1 MTSLWHRMQKTLS
14 WLLLLGGL
22 AILLCLGT
30 GSLTAEPAVAAI
42 AQLEESPGQM
52 LYQSRQTL
60 QDRDGKTWQAIAF
73 KRVRN
78 GNTGF
83 YLRLVGFPGIVAI
96 DRFQPLTLTTSLE
109 QVFTATDVSEQFLS
123 DSPTAANVGQ
133 YDLQPILPQLK
144 PEIPL
149 KLSLRT
155 ASGST
160 VTLNVPPLAVQ
171 EWHTVAV
178 RSSR

>member
-1 MTSLWHRMQKTLS
+1 MQQTLS

-22 AILLCLGT
+22 VVLLFLGT
-30 GSLTAEPAVAAI
+30 GSSIAQPAVAAI

-60 QDRDGKTWQAIAF
+60 RDRDGKTWQAIAF

-78 GNTGF
+78 GNTEF
-83 YLRLVGFPGIVAI
+83 YLRLVGFPGIVVI
-96 DRFQPLTLTTSLE
+96 DRSQPLTLTTSLG
-109 QVFTATDVSEQFLS
+109 QIFTATDVSEQFLS
-123 DSPTAANVGQ
+123 DSSTAANVGQ

-149 KLSLRT
+149 KLSLQT
-155 ASGST
+155 VSGST

-178 RSSR
+178 RSS

>member
-1 MTSLWHRMQKTLS
+1 MQSLWHRMQQTLS

-22 AILLCLGT
+22 VVLLFLGT

-42 AQLEESPGQM
+42 AQLKESPGQM
-52 LYQSRQTL
+52 LYQARQTL
-60 QDRDGKTWQAIAF
+60 RDTNGKTWQAIAF

-78 GNTGF
+78 NDTGF

-96 DRFQPLTLTTSLE
+96 DRSQPLTLATSLG
-109 QVFTATDVSEQFLS
+109 QIFTTTDVSEQFLS

-155 ASGST
+155 VGGST

-171 EWHTVAV
+171 EWHIVVA
-178 RSSR
+178 RQS

>member
-1 MTSLWHRMQKTLS
+1 MQSLWHRMQQTLS

-22 AILLCLGT
+22 AI
-30 GSLTAEPAVAAI
+30 
-42 AQLEESPGQM
+42 
-52 LYQSRQTL
+52 
-60 QDRDGKTWQAIAF
+60 
-73 KRVRN
+73 
-78 GNTGF
+78 
-83 YLRLVGFPGIVAI
+83 
-96 DRFQPLTLTTSLE
+96 
-109 QVFTATDVSEQFLS
+109 
-123 DSPTAANVGQ
+123 VGQ

-160 VTLNVPPLAVQ
+160 VTLNVPPEAVQ

-178 RSSR
+178 RSS

>member
-1 MTSLWHRMQKTLS
+1 MQQTLS

-22 AILLCLGT
+22 VVLLFLGT
-30 GSLTAEPAVAAI
+30 GSSIAQPAVAAI

-60 QDRDGKTWQAIAF
+60 RDRDGKTWQAIAF

-78 GNTGF
+78 GNTEF
-83 YLRLVGFPGIVAI
+83 YLRLVGFPGIVVI
-96 DRFQPLTLTTSLE
+96 DRSQPLTLTTSLG
-109 QVFTATDVSEQFLS
+109 QIFTATDVSEQFLS
-123 DSPTAANVGQ
+123 DSSTAANVGQ

-149 KLSLRT
+149 KLTLQT
-155 ASGST
+155 VSGST

-178 RSSR
+178 RSS